1 MLKKVADGSKASSNS
16 TSHSSLIDRIR
27 NRLRKSTTTKTTL
40 APSTLAPTTV
50 PGTTLPAATTTT
62 VSPVLQNIIAQIEA
76 NNQKIAAF
84 ETKLATLTNAVDASS
99 NSVGLMIVQL
109 ELMSDRLVSINDE
122 LTKLAAAP

>member
-1 MLKKVADGSKASSNS
+1 MLKKVVDGSKASSNS
-16 TSHSSLIDRIR
+16 SSHSSLIDRIR

-62 VSPVLQNIIAQIEA
+62 VSPVLQDIIAQIEA

>member
-16 TSHSSLIDRIR
+16 SSHSSLIDRIR

-62 VSPVLQNIIAQIEA
+62 VSPVLQDIIAQIEA

>member
-16 TSHSSLIDRIR
+16 SSHSSLIDRIR

>member
-1 MLKKVADGSKASSNS
+1 MLKKVDDGSKASSNS
-16 TSHSSLIDRIR
+16 SSHSSLIDRIR

-62 VSPVLQNIIAQIEA
+62 VSPVLQDIIAQIEA